1 MRYSNYNIVGYHSI
15 LKEGLIMLYFG
26 IVLLCIS
33 ASLSAIFGFKWY
45 KAEKS
50 EKENR
55 LRQEQLES
63 QLNSSEKELKKVRSS
78 NRRENI
84 KYAYRKIPFFKDSE
98 EERRRVEEN
107 EREESSLENRISTI
121 DDEIE
126 SIKSSASRKK
136 ITTYKIATGAAAF
149 VAFVSIFIIG
159 IDAEQKAQVPEVV
172 PTEISSVYQTNEEN
186 TSAESEATVT
196 TIETTSAESTATST
210 TVAALSFDSSN
221 IPDYSNSG
229 SIVVNG
235 NMPFFT
241 ENEKKS
247 TQSFEKYSD
256 LDFLGRC
263 GIAFAC
269 IGKEIMPTEPR
280 GEIGSI
286 KPSGW
291 HTVKYNG
298 IEGNYLYNRCHLI
311 AYSLS
316 GENANELN
324 LITGTRYLNTEGM
337 LPYENRVVDYIE
349 YTGNHVLYRV
359 TPDFKGN
366 NLLASG
372 VLIEAFSVEDEGD
385 GICFC
390 VYCYNVQPGIEI
402 DYETGESS
410 GPEFT
415 GSSEKTTTAATT
427 SSGSQTSSSPDSYK
441 YVLNTNPHSRKFHYP
456 SCPSVKDM
464 KEHNKE
470 YSNQS
475 RDEII
480 ARGYTPCGRCKP

>member
-1 MRYSNYNIVGYHSI
+1 
-15 LKEGLIMLYFG
+15 MLYFG
-26 IVLLCIS
+26 IALLCIA

-55 LRQEQLES
+55 LRQDQLQS
-63 QLNSSEKELKKVRSS
+63 QLHTSEKELKKVRSS

-98 EERRRVEEN
+98 KEQRRVEEN
-107 EREESSLENRISTI
+107 EREENALEDQISTI

-126 SIKSSASRKK
+126 SIKTSASRKK
-136 ITTYKIATGAAAF
+136 ITTYSIAAGASIL
-149 VAFVSIFIIG
+149 VAIFSIILIG
-159 IDAEQKAQVPEVV
+159 IDVEQKAQVPEVV
-172 PTEISSVYQTNEEN
+172 TSEISSVYQTTEGS
-186 TSAESEATVT
+186 TSATPESTVT
-196 TIETTSAESTATST
+196 ITETTSTESTATSA
-210 TVAALSFDSSN
+210 TVCALSFDSSI
-221 IPDYSNSG
+221 IPEYSNSG
-229 SIVVNG
+229 TIVVND

-241 ENEKKS
+241 EDDKKS
-247 TQSFEKYSD
+247 TQSFEKYSE
-256 LDFLGRC
+256 LDSLGRC
-263 GIAFAC
+263 GVAFAC
-269 IGKEIMPTEPR
+269 IGKDIMPTEPR

-298 IEGNYLYNRCHLI
+298 IDGNYLYNRCHLI
-311 AYSLS
+311 AYSLA
-316 GENANELN
+316 GENANVRN

-337 LPYENRVVDYIE
+337 LPYEIRVGDYIE

-359 TPDFKGN
+359 TPDFRGN

-372 VLIEAFSVEDEGD
+372 VLIEAFSVEDEGA

-390 VYCYNVQPGIEI
+390 VYCYNIQPGIVI

-415 GSSEKTTTAATT
+415 GSSEQTTTIAA
-427 SSGSQTSSSPDSYK
+427 TSSSSSTSDSYK
-441 YVLNTNPHSRKFHYP
+441 YVLNTNSKKFHYP
-456 SCPSVKDM
+456 YCASVKDM

-470 YSNQS
+470 YSNES

-480 ARGYTPCGRCKP
+480 ARGYKPCGRCNP

>member
-1 MRYSNYNIVGYHSI
+1 MLCSNYNIVGYHSI

-26 IVLLCIS
+26 IVLLCI
-33 ASLSAIFGFKWY
+33 AVSLSAIFGFKWY

-63 QLNSSEKELKKVRSS
+63 QLNSSEKELKRVRSS

-84 KYAYRKIPFFKDSE
+84 KYAYRKIPFLKDSE
-98 EERRRVEEN
+98 KERRRIEEN
-107 EREESSLENRISTI
+107 ECEENALENQISNI
-121 DDEIE
+121 DGEIE

-136 ITTYKIATGAAAF
+136 ITTYKIATGTAAF
-149 VAFVSIFIIG
+149 VVFVSIFIIG

-172 PTEISSVYQTNEEN
+172 PTEISSVYQTTEGS
-186 TSAESEATVT
+186 TSATHESTVT
-196 TIETTSAESTATST
+196 TTETTSTESTATST
-210 TVAALSFDSSN
+210 TVGALSFDSSI

-229 SIVVNG
+229 TIVVND

-241 ENEKKS
+241 EDDKKS
-247 TQSFEKYSD
+247 TQSFEKYSE
-256 LDFLGRC
+256 LDSLGRC
-263 GIAFAC
+263 GVAFTC
-269 IGKEIMPTEPR
+269 IGKDIMPTEPR

-286 KPSGW
+286 RPSGW

-316 GENANELN
+316 GENANVRN

-337 LPYENRVVDYIE
+337 LPYENRVCDYIE

-372 VLIEAFSVEDEGD
+372 VLIEAYSVEDEGD

-390 VYCYNVQPGIEI
+390 VYCYNIQPGIMI

-415 GSSEKTTTAATT
+415 GSTE
-427 SSGSQTSSSPDSYK
+427 
-441 YVLNTNPHSRKFHYP
+441 
-456 SCPSVKDM
+456 
-464 KEHNKE
+464 
-470 YSNQS
+470 
-475 RDEII
+475 
-480 ARGYTPCGRCKP
+480 

>member
-1 MRYSNYNIVGYHSI
+1 MLCSNYNIVGYHSI

-26 IVLLCIS
+26 IVLLCI
-33 ASLSAIFGFKWY
+33 AVSLSAIFGFKWY

-63 QLNSSEKELKKVRSS
+63 QLNSSEKELKRVRSS

-84 KYAYRKIPFFKDSE
+84 KYAYRKIPFLKDSE
-98 EERRRVEEN
+98 KERRRIEEN
-107 EREESSLENRISTI
+107 ECEENALENQISNI
-121 DDEIE
+121 DGEIE

-136 ITTYKIATGAAAF
+136 ITTYKIATGTAAF
-149 VAFVSIFIIG
+149 VVFVSIFIIG

-172 PTEISSVYQTNEEN
+172 PTEISSVYQTTEGS
-186 TSAESEATVT
+186 TSATHESTVT
-196 TIETTSAESTATST
+196 TTETTSTESTATST
-210 TVAALSFDSSN
+210 TVGALSFDSSI

-229 SIVVNG
+229 TIVVND

-241 ENEKKS
+241 EDDKKS
-247 TQSFEKYSD
+247 TQSFEKYSE
-256 LDFLGRC
+256 LDSLGRC
-263 GIAFAC
+263 GVAFTC
-269 IGKEIMPTEPR
+269 IGKDIMPTEPR

-286 KPSGW
+286 RPSGW

-316 GENANELN
+316 GENANVRN

-337 LPYENRVVDYIE
+337 LPYENRVCDYIE

-372 VLIEAFSVEDEGD
+372 VLIEAYSVEDNGA

-390 VYCYNVQPGIEI
+390 VYCYNVQPGVRI
-402 DYETGESS
+402 DYRTGESS
-410 GPEFT
+410 LE
-415 GSSEKTTTAATT
+415 
-427 SSGSQTSSSPDSYK
+427 
-441 YVLNTNPHSRKFHYP
+441 
-456 SCPSVKDM
+456 
-464 KEHNKE
+464 
-470 YSNQS
+470 
-475 RDEII
+475 
-480 ARGYTPCGRCKP
+480 